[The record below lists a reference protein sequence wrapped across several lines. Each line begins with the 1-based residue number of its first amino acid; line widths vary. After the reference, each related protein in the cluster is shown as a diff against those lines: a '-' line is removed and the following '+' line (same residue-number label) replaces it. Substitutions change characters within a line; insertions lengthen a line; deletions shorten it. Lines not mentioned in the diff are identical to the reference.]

1 MPIKPPESEEF
12 PEAVERLRSV
22 EPQGSVELLGFV
34 KPFASVEP
42 LGFVEPSG
50 WWGLLGL
57 QSPLVVRITLGPRS
71 SQGLSPLA
79 PMAIDQIIESNEL
92 VGSNVPINS
101 NESVGYNESFES
113 IEKVRSNETVGPVKM
128 GLIK

>member
-1 MPIKPPESEEF
+1 MPI
-12 PEAVERLRSV
+12 
-22 EPQGSVELLGFV
+22 G
-34 KPFASVEP
+34 
-42 LGFVEPSG
+42 
-50 WWGLLGL
+50 
-57 QSPLVVRITLGPRS
+57 T
-71 SQGLSPLA
+71 
-79 PMAIDQIIESNEL
+79 IIESNEL